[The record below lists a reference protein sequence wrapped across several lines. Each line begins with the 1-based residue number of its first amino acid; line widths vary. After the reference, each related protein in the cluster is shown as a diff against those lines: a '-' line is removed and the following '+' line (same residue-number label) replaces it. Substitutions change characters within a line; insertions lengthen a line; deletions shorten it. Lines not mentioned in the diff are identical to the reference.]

1 MGNVSGD
8 DWESDLFHP
17 PPWPFAS
24 NDPDAPTEYLK
35 NTNYGY
41 NIRDLDTL
49 PIQTSYVNQHTDRKQ
64 EWLQK
69 SSNLMSTAQAKNYY
83 LQFQVFREI
92 MTDPDWINRQYVERQ
107 RSPDTSERESSAESA
122 QTAVSSLDSSNTES
136 SHGREDASDRPIWE
150 GAKEESW
157 GRTFSLL
164 RLPLICWAIGAII
177 LELSVYFVVRQLV
190 SLYERYAAW
199 RGERDRAFRH
209 MRQATTYAEYMAA
222 AREIDESR
230 QRSGR
235 HGWHGYLDQKLLRRL
250 TLQMHEARSQVEARG
265 TRRAAV
271 ALCDVLSGGA
281 LRANTG
287 GWENRQ
293 VWAHGYSG
301 PPPAVSAYV
310 DEATACLQQVR
321 LSVFL
326 STSEKQEF
334 FRRIARQQGRT
345 ALCLSG
351 GAAMGWKHLGVARSL
366 LMEARLPRVISGA
379 SAGSVVAALLATH
392 TDDELRRVI
401 RPELG
406 QYMTACQSS
415 LRARI
420 LRWMREG
427 HCFDAVEWAP
437 RAQVFTRGN
446 MTFREAF
453 ERTGKVLN
461 IPCTPLGHRYASP
474 RLLNY
479 VTAPDVVIWSA
490 VLASACLP
498 GILQPMVLL
507 RKTRQGR
514 IVPYTD
520 CGVFWRDGSF
530 RNDIPGSDLRA
541 MFNVRS
547 TIVSQVNPH
556 ISLFFYN
563 RDGSVGQP
571 PLSVHGSRLWRGGFV
586 LSALEHALK
595 LDIRKHLRL
604 LSDLNLL
611 PLLFNQDWSF
621 VWLQKFDGNQ
631 TVLPKSR
638 VRELFYLLSDPTEKS
653 LASSI
658 HLGQAATWPKI
669 AAIHMRQRLEDAVAL
684 GWAESHCAETFC
696 AGLHCAD
703 IAEKAANAPADED
716 AEREQSACKVRER
729 KDSGV
734 QMDPPLAIKRSI
746 TADGLNRLSDIRS
759 TESALEH
766 AIKQWAAIEHVWTG

>member
-1 MGNVSGD
+1 MSKQPED
-8 DWESDLFHP
+8 SWEHDLFHP

-24 NDPDAPTEYLK
+24 DDPDAPTKYPG
-35 NTNYGY
+35 NQNYGY

-49 PIQTSYVNQHTDRKQ
+49 PIKTDYYIGRVTDQRQKHLQ
-64 EWLQK
+64 E
-69 SSNLMSTAQAKNYY
+69 SSNTMSETEAKNYY

-92 MTDPDWINRQYVERQ
+92 MTDPTWAEKQYLHGQ
-107 RSPDTSERESSAESA
+107 RNPDNSDREPSTEST
-122 QTAVSSLDSSNTES
+122 QTAVSQSNSDPNVDSES
-136 SHGREDASDRPIWE
+136 EDATSTQSKDKP
-150 GAKEESW
+150 KEESW
-157 GRTFSLL
+157 GKSFTLMRI
-164 RLPLICWAIGAII
+164 PLISWAIGAI
-177 LELSVYFVVRQLV
+177 LVELVIYFVVRQLV
-190 SLYERYAAW
+190 SAYERYVMW
-199 RGERDRAFRH
+199 RGERGRAFKH
-209 MRQATTYAEYMAA
+209 LKHATTYAEYMAA
-222 AREIDESR
+222 AREMDNCSVKN
-230 QRSGR
+230 GR
-235 HGWHGYLDQKLLRRL
+235 RGWHGYLDRALLKRL
-250 TLQMHEARSQVEARG
+250 TLQMRETRNQVEKQG
-265 TRRAAV
+265 TRRATLS
-271 ALCDVLSGGA
+271 LCDVLSGGA

-293 VWAHGYSG
+293 VWARGYSG
-301 PPPAVSAYV
+301 PPNSVAAYI
-310 DEATACLQQVR
+310 DEATACLQRVR

-326 STSEKQEF
+326 SASEKQEF

-366 LMEARLPRVISGA
+366 LMDARLPRVISGA

-392 TDDELRRVI
+392 TDDELRRII

-406 QYMTACQSS
+406 RYMTACQSS
-415 LRARI
+415 LAARI
-420 LRWMREG
+420 HRWLREG

-437 RAQVFTRGN
+437 RAQIFTRGN
-446 MTFREAF
+446 LTFKEAF

-479 VTAPDVVIWSA
+479 VTAPNVVIWSA

-507 RKTRQGR
+507 RKARDGK

-520 CGVFWRDGSF
+520 SGMLWRDGSF

-571 PLSVHGSRLWRGGFV
+571 TISIYGSRLWRGGFV

-604 LSDLNLL
+604 LSDLNLV

-631 TVLPKSR
+631 TILPKSNIC
-638 VRELFYLLSDPTEKS
+638 ELLYLLSDPTEKS
-653 LASSI
+653 LARSI
-658 HLGQAATWPKI
+658 YLGQAATWPKVS
-669 AAIHMRQRLEDAVAL
+669 AIRMRQQLEDAVAL
-684 GWAESHCAETFC
+684 GWTESHSAETFSSS
-696 AGLHCAD
+696 LHRTD
-703 IAEKAANAPADED
+703 IANAAADERAD
-716 AEREQSACKVRER
+716 CEQPDQKPKER
-729 KDSGV
+729 KDSGID
-734 QMDPPLAIKRSI
+734 MDSPVAIKRSTTI
-746 TADGLNRLSDIRS
+746 NSLDRDLECRP
-759 TESALEH
+759 TESVLEH